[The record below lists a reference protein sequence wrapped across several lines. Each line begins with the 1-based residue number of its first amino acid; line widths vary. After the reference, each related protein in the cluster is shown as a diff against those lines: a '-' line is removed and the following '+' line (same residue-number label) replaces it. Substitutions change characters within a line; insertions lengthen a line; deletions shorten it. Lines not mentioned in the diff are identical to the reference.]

1 MAVQKRG
8 LGKGLGALIPDV
20 ERPQEAP
27 TLLVE
32 IDRIGPNPVQP
43 RRLFDD
49 KKIEELAGSVR
60 DKGIIQPLLVR
71 RSGDR
76 YELIAGERRLR
87 AAIKAGL
94 AEVPVVVREAT
105 DNEALQLALIEN
117 VQREDLNPIEEAS
130 AYRRLHEEFQWNQEE
145 IADKVGKSRPT
156 VANTMRLLLLP
167 KDVQQ
172 QVTQGSLPAGQARAL
187 LGLESEPLIVAA
199 AREVVAKGLSTR
211 ETEKLVRRLK
221 SGKKKRKEASL
232 SDPNLRALVEGL
244 QRSLGTKVR
253 LVQRSKSGSG
263 KIEIDYYS
271 AADLQRIIDTMAV
284 RQS

>member
-1 MAVQKRG
+1 MQKRG